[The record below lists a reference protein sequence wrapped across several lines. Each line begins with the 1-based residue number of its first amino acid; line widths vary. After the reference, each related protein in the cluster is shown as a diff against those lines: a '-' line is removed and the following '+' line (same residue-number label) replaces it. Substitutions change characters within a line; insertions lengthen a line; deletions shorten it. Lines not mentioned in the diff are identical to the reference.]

1 MAYFTAQAQ
10 YGDWSGEAEAD
21 DADLQGIRGYV
32 QDKRIINK
40 EDQVVGVT
48 FYSATDDFISIS
60 VLVVRDGNEGDFEE
74 ALRDRTR
81 KLPVESVDVEL
92 TLPEFFK
99 LFKRFSVTL
108 APRGIDIAGREYDE
122 E

>member
-10 YGDWSGEAEAD
+10 YGDWSGDAEAD
-21 DADLQGIRGYV
+21 DADVQAIRWYVKEKGII
-32 QDKRIINK
+32 KK
-40 EDQVVGVT
+40 EDQVVGVRL
-48 FYSATDDFISIS
+48 YSGSNFISIS

-99 LFKRFSVTL
+99 LFKRFSVAL